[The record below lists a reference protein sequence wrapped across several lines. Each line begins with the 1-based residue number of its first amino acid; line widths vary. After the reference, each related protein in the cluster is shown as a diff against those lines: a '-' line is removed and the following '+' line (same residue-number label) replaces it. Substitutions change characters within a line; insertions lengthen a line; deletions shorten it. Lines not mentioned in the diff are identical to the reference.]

1 MSEYGE
7 SMRNDNGTEDSCLKP
22 IGEIAQL
29 IEAISFTDF
38 MFLMVGLAN
47 KVEKTVDKPL
57 VIGEND

>member
-1 MSEYGE
+1 
-7 SMRNDNGTEDSCLKP
+7 MRTETGDTCLKP

-29 IEAISFTDF
+29 IEAISFEDF

-47 KVEKTVDKPL
+47 KVEKTIDKPL